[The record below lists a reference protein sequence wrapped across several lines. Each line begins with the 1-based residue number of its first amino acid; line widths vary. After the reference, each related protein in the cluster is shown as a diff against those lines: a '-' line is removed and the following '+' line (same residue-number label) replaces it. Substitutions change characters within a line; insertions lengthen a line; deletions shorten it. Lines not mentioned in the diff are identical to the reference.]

1 MSEFD
6 PLTTLISR
14 LIAEEVITKM
24 SEFEAIQ
31 DKMSDSRR
39 MLPYISKQQVL
50 KELGIVDNTLTA
62 WENNG
67 LQRYK
72 PNYKT
77 SLVYYLIDDLCK
89 FTPCPLS
96 YVIQQ
101 SLHIFSRAS
110 FNTTKTRL
118 FYYGLVF

>member
-6 PLTTLISR
+6 PLTTLTSR
-14 LIAEEVITKM
+14 LIAEEVIAKM

-31 DKMSDSRR
+31 AKMSDFRR

-89 FTPCPLS
+89 FIVL
-96 YVIQQ
+96 
-101 SLHIFSRAS
+101 AD
-110 FNTTKTRL
+110 
-118 FYYGLVF
+118 